1 MPDDNGACQHFFL
14 NRHDLYSICSYFAFR
29 VQLLFACNHLFK
41 VFFTATPGADD
52 ALCSMPK
59 VNFF

>member
-1 MPDDNGACQHFFL
+1 MIMVHANIFSEQTRPIYII
-14 NRHDLYSICSYFAFR
+14 YSICSYFAFR

-52 ALCSMPK
+52 AICSMP
-59 VNFF
+59 

>member
-52 ALCSMPK
+52 AICSMP
-59 VNFF
+59 